1 MLSIYQGKG
10 RVYIDGGVSFEFS
23 DYNNLKILLQKEK
36 EWVFFPN
43 KYGNSSIKFCNCS
56 MHNSIAQDKRVEEE
70 CLCLQNHW

>member
-10 RVYIDGGVSFEFS
+10 RVYIDGGVSFEYS
-23 DYNNLKILLQKEK
+23 NYNNLKILLQKEE

-43 KYGNSSIKFCNCS
+43 KYGNSSIEFCNCS
-56 MHNSIAQDKRVEEE
+56 MHNSIAQDKCVEKE